1 MHRETVHTEHNH
13 STSPASL
20 QPISGGRERGQKLSR
35 TTASDW
41 RRACPNRFGGWSL
54 QRRSA
59 NGNSVGAA
67 IFWYLYQ
74 YSFHSFQFKQYQG
87 NWALPSLQLSMEDSR
102 DWTERRIIINWSVES
117 RCAKLA
123 VLRSVPAA
131 TN

>member
-41 RRACPNRFGGWSL
+41 RRACPNRFGWWSL

-74 YSFHSFQFKQYQG
+74 YSFHSFQFKQYRAIG
-87 NWALPSLQLSMEDSR
+87 HCHYYN
-102 DWTERRIIINWSVES
+102 
-117 RCAKLA
+117 
-123 VLRSVPAA
+123 
-131 TN
+131 